1 MPETLRSF
9 PLNKKM
15 TERRIASNLLWTP
28 QGVIRH
34 PLAVFGPDGRLL
46 RIEPC
51 AEPDRQPATE
61 FHAGLLVLDFPTD
74 YETTFAALL
83 AGSAPLSEQLPH
95 YVPAAPGCPVVLSGL
110 DYDTLRLT
118 PQSGIIAFFC

>member
-1 MPETLRSF
+1 
-9 PLNKKM
+9 M
-15 TERRIASNLLWTP
+15 TSERRIASNLLWTP
-28 QGVIRH
+28 QGVIRR

-61 FHAGLLVLDFPTD
+61 FYAGLLVLDFPAD
-74 YETTFAALL
+74 YEAVFAKLRAERASLY
-83 AGSAPLSEQLPH
+83 ECLPH
-95 YVPAAPGCPVVLSGL
+95 YVPATPGCPVVLSGL

-118 PQSGIIAFFC
+118 SRSCITALFC